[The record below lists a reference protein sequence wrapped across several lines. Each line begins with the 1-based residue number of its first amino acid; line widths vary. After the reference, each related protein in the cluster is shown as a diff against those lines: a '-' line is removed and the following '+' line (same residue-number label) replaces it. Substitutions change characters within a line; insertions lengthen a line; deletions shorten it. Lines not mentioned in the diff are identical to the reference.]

1 MKTLILSL
9 FILTASLSFAQEKN
23 APERVRTY
31 DVQHIK
37 MNINIDWEN
46 KSIAGVVETKIVPL
60 SNGFKEFEVDAY
72 YLNVNYILG
81 PDGKRLPYDYD
92 DKKLTIILPNTYTTN
107 DTITYTVDYNC
118 QPQSG
123 LYFVY
128 PQELTPS
135 YTNQIWSQGEGED
148 NRYWLP
154 VYDYPNDKAT
164 TEMFV
169 TVENKYQTLS
179 NGYLE
184 SRTPVGIDK
193 YTAHWV
199 QDKPHSSYLI
209 MLGVG
214 EYHIIEDNWNGIQ
227 VQSYVY
233 PDRIKD
239 GEFSFR
245 NTSQMT
251 KLFSEKYGV
260 DYPWAKYAQITV
272 KDFIYGGMENTTAT
286 VLNERSYYT
295 QDIEK
300 DYSAEGLISHEL
312 GHQWWGD
319 LITCRNWDEMWLNE
333 SFATYSDAIW
343 TEFRYG
349 KDDYDYQILRNGDNS
364 LRSDSVTG
372 RYPIWAGYG
381 SVTTNN
387 YDKGSVIINTFRYI
401 LGENFYPA
409 LATFLTDYGYK
420 NVVSQDLVNAI
431 NKTMNSRANI
441 DGPPVDYKWMFDQW
455 IWKAGY
461 PEFAVDY
468 TYDEK
473 TKQVMLNVKQTQKLD
488 TLTPLFRVPMQ
499 IRIKS
504 ASEDRTE
511 TIGIEGAENKF
522 NISYGAVPDFVQ
534 FDYGNN
540 ILDKTRY
547 DRSISDIYSQIMQS
561 EMAIDRIMGIRE
573 LAFREYDRNISDFLY
588 NILVNDVFWG
598 TRSEAAIVLGKMK
611 KSMARDVLLRG
622 YDIQTHPKVKREI
635 LKALGNYKDETAE
648 EFVARKIKNETNDY
662 IVNDGIDALAKIV
675 APEKIY
681 DVVTPYMKRESHRNV
696 VMSSVVE
703 ALKIAN
709 KNKTD
714 NRIKEYY
721 KELGFGVEVPSR
733 LRADALRALK
743 PFAKDEDVKAL
754 AKKYI
759 DFNARFVKQEM
770 IMLLGESGDKGMLE
784 VLNEMNTKTNDER
797 IKKNLTAAI
806 KKLNEL

>member
-1 MKTLILSL
+1 MKILSL
-9 FILTASLSFAQEKN
+9 CILLLTSTLSFSQEKN

-37 MNINIDWEN
+37 MNIDIDWDN
-46 KSIAGVVETKIVPL
+46 KSITGVVETKIVPL
-60 SNGFKEFEVDAY
+60 ANGFKEFEVDAY
-72 YLNVNYILG
+72 YLNVNFILG

-92 DKKLTIILPNTYTTN
+92 DRMLTIILPKEYTTN

-135 YTNQIWSQGEGED
+135 YSNQIWSQGEGED

-154 VYDYPNDKAT
+154 IYDYPNDKTT
-164 TEMFV
+164 TEMYV

-184 SRTPVGIDK
+184 SKTPVGDDK

-199 QDKPHSSYLI
+199 QDKPHSTYLI

-214 EYHIIEDNWNGIQ
+214 EYHIVEDSWNGIP

-233 PDRIKD
+233 TDRIKD

-251 KLFSEKYGV
+251 KLFSEKFGV
-260 DYPWAKYAQITV
+260 NYPWAKYAQITV

-300 DYSAEGLISHEL
+300 DYSAEGLIAHEL

-343 TEFRYG
+343 SEFRYG
-349 KDDYDYQILRNGDNS
+349 RDEYDYQILRNGDNS
-364 LRSDSVTG
+364 LRADSVTG

-409 LATFLTDYGYK
+409 LQTFLTDYGYK
-420 NVVSQDLVNAI
+420 NVVSQDLVDAI
-431 NKTMNSRANI
+431 NKTVNSRSI
-441 DGPPVDYKWMFDQW
+441 TDGPPVDYKWMFDQW
-455 IWKAGY
+455 IWKAGQ
-461 PEFAVDY
+461 PEFAVNY

-473 TKQVMLNVKQTQKLD
+473 TKQVILNVNQTQKLD
-488 TLTPLFRVPMQ
+488 SLTPVFKTPMQ

-504 ASEDRTE
+504 ESEDRVE
-511 TIGIEGAENKF
+511 TINIEEVTNIF
-522 NISYGAVPDFVQ
+522 NISYGSIPDFVQ

-547 DRSISDIYSQIMQS
+547 DRSISDIYNQIMQS
-561 EMAIDRIMGIRE
+561 EMAIDRIMAIRE
-573 LAFREYDRNISDFLY
+573 FNFREYDRNLSDFLY
-588 NILVNDVFWG
+588 GVLTNDVFWG
-598 TRSEAAIVLGKMK
+598 TRSEAAMVLGKMK
-611 KSMARDVLLRG
+611 NKGAAEVLMMG

-635 LKALGNYKDETAE
+635 LKSLANYKDENVE
-648 EFVARKIKNETNDY
+648 KFILRKISNEADVY
-662 IVNDGIDALAKIV
+662 ILADGIETLSKII
-675 APEKIY
+675 APERIY
-681 DVVTPYMKRESHRNV
+681 DMVAPYMKKESHRNV
-696 VMSSVVE
+696 VMSAVVE
-703 ALKIAN
+703 ALKLAN

-714 NRIKEYY
+714 NRIKEYF
-721 KELGFGVEVPSR
+721 KEVGFGIEVPSR
-733 LRADALRALK
+733 LRAEGLKALK
-743 PFAKDEDVKAL
+743 PFAKDDDVKAL
-754 AKKYI
+754 AVKYI

-770 IMLLGESGDKGMLE
+770 IMLLGESGDKAMLS
-784 VLNEMNTKTNDER
+784 VLNEMIKKTTDTR
-797 IKKNLTAAI
+797 IKKNLTEAI
-806 KKLNEL
+806 KKLEK

>member
-9 FILTASLSFAQEKN
+9 FILTTALSFAQEKN

-37 MNINIDWEN
+37 MNINIDWEQ

-60 SNGFKEFEVDAY
+60 ADGFKEFEVDAY
-72 YLNVNYILG
+72 YLNVNFILG

-92 DKKLTIILPNTYTTN
+92 DKKLTVILPKEYTTL

-154 VYDYPNDKAT
+154 IYDYPNDKTT
-164 TEMFV
+164 TEMYV

-184 SRTPVGIDK
+184 SKTPVGDDK

-199 QDKPHSSYLI
+199 QDKPHSTYLI

-214 EYHIIEDNWNGIQ
+214 EYYIVEDNWNGIP

-260 DYPWAKYAQITV
+260 MYPWAKYAQITV

-343 TEFRYG
+343 SEFRYG
-349 KDDYDYQILRNGDNS
+349 RDEYDYQILRNGDNS

-401 LGENFYPA
+401 LGENFYPS
-409 LATFLTDYGYK
+409 LTTFLTDYGYK
-420 NVVSQDLVNAI
+420 NVVSQDLVDAI
-431 NKTMNSRANI
+431 NKTLNSRANI

-455 IWKAGY
+455 IWKAGF
-461 PEFAVDY
+461 PEFDVNY
-468 TYDEK
+468 TYDAK
-473 TKQVMLNVKQTQKLD
+473 TKQVILNVKQIQKLD
-488 TLTPLFRVPMQ
+488 SLTPLFRVPMN

-504 ASEDRTE
+504 DSEDRTE
-511 TIGIEGAENKF
+511 TIAIENASNQFK
-522 NISYGAVPDFVQ
+522 ISYGSVPDYVQ

-540 ILDKTRY
+540 ILDKTKY
-547 DRSISDIYSQIMQS
+547 NRSISDIYNQIMQS
-561 EMAIDRIMGIRE
+561 EMAIDRITAIRE
-573 LAFREYDRNISDFLY
+573 LKFREYDRNISDFLY
-588 NILVNDVFWG
+588 GILTNDVFWG
-598 TRSEAAIVLGKMK
+598 TRSEAAMVLGKMNNK
-611 KSMARDVLLRG
+611 GAADVLMMG

-635 LKALGNYKDETAE
+635 LKSLVNY
-648 EFVARKIKNETNDY
+648 KNETVEKFILRKISNETDDY
-662 IVNDGIDALAKIV
+662 IVADGIETLSKIIS
-675 APEKIY
+675 PDRIY
-681 DVVTPYMKRESHRNV
+681 DMTAPYMKRESHRNV
-696 VMSSVVE
+696 VMSAVVE
-703 ALKIAN
+703 ALKLAN

-714 NRIKEYY
+714 NRIKEYF
-721 KELGFGVEVPSR
+721 KQIGFGVEVPSR
-733 LRADALRALK
+733 LRAEGLKALK

-754 AKKYI
+754 AVKHI
-759 DFNARFVKQEM
+759 DFNARFVKSEM
-770 IMLLGESGDKGMLE
+770 IMLLGESGDKAMLD
-784 VLNEMNTKTNDER
+784 VLNAMDARTNDAR
-797 IKKNLTAAI
+797 IKKNLADAI
-806 KKLNEL
+806 KKLNS